1 MIREVAQISIRGDAH
16 EQFEADLSR
25 AVAEIL
31 PDVDGLIEFVAV
43 GWCLERPNVY
53 MFTIDWETLDDH
65 MVGFRESEQFSRWR
79 ALVGPHFDG
88 PAVVEH
94 FSLFHD

>member
-1 MIREVAQISIRGDAH
+1 MIREVAQISIREDARG
-16 EQFEADLSR
+16 QFVTDLSR

-31 PDVDGLIEFVAV
+31 PDVAGVIEFSHV

-53 MFTIDWETLDDH
+53 MFTIDWETLDNH
-65 MVGFRESEQFSRWR
+65 LVGFRESEQFTQWR
-79 ALVGPHFDG
+79 TLIGPHFDG

-94 FSLFHD
+94 FSL

>member
-1 MIREVAQISIRGDAH
+1 MIREVAQISIREDARG
-16 EQFEADLSR
+16 QFVTDLSR

-31 PDVDGLIEFVAV
+31 PDVEGVIEFLHV

-53 MFTIDWETLDDH
+53 MFTIDWETLNDH
-65 MVGFRESEQFSRWR
+65 MVGFRESEQFAQWR
-79 ALVGPHFDG
+79 TLIGPHFDG

-94 FSLFHD
+94 FSL

>member
-1 MIREVAQISIRGDAH
+1 VIREVAQISIREDARG
-16 EQFEADLSR
+16 QFVTDLSR

-31 PDVDGLIEFVAV
+31 PDVEGVIEFLHV

-65 MVGFRESEQFSRWR
+65 LVGFRESEQFTQWR
-79 ALVGPHFDG
+79 TLIGPHFDG

-94 FSLFHD
+94 FSL

>member
-1 MIREVAQISIRGDAH
+1 M
-16 EQFEADLSR
+16 
-25 AVAEIL
+25 
-31 PDVDGLIEFVAV
+31 

-65 MVGFRESEQFSRWR
+65 MVGFRESEQFTQWR
-79 ALVGPHFDG
+79 TLIGPHFDG

-94 FSLFHD
+94 FSL

>member
-1 MIREVAQISIRGDAH
+1 MIREVAQISIREDARG
-16 EQFEADLSR
+16 QFVTDLSR

-31 PDVDGLIEFVAV
+31 PDVAGVIEFSHV

-53 MFTIDWETLDDH
+53 MFTIDWETLDNH
-65 MVGFRESEQFSRWR
+65 LVGFRESEQFTQWR
-79 ALVGPHFDG
+79 TLIGPHLDG

-94 FSLFHD
+94 FSL

>member
-1 MIREVAQISIRGDAH
+1 VIREVAQISIREDARG
-16 EQFEADLSR
+16 QFVTDLSR

-31 PDVDGLIEFVAV
+31 PDVEGVIEFLHV

-65 MVGFRESEQFSRWR
+65 MVGFRESEQFTQWR
-79 ALVGPHFDG
+79 TLIGPHFDG

-94 FSLFHD
+94 FSL

>member
-1 MIREVAQISIRGDAH
+1 MIREVAQISIREDARG
-16 EQFEADLSR
+16 QFVTDLSR

-31 PDVDGLIEFVAV
+31 PDVEGVIDFVHV
-43 GWCLERPNVY
+43 GWCMERPNVY

-65 MVGFRESEQFSRWR
+65 LVGFRESEQFTQWR
-79 ALVGPHFDG
+79 TLIGPHFDG

-94 FSLFHD
+94 FSL

>member
-1 MIREVAQISIRGDAH
+1 MIREVAQISIREDARG
-16 EQFEADLSR
+16 QFVTDLSR

-31 PDVDGLIEFVAV
+31 PDVEGVIEFLHV

-65 MVGFRESEQFSRWR
+65 MVGFRESEQFTQWR
-79 ALVGPHFDG
+79 TLIGPHFDG

-94 FSLFHD
+94 FSL

>member
-1 MIREVAQISIRGDAH
+1 MIREVAQISIREDARG
-16 EQFEADLSR
+16 QFVTDLSR

-31 PDVDGLIEFVAV
+31 PDVAGVIEFSHV

-65 MVGFRESEQFSRWR
+65 LVGFRESEQFTQWR
-79 ALVGPHFDG
+79 TLIGPHFDG

-94 FSLFHD
+94 FSL

>member
-1 MIREVAQISIRGDAH
+1 MVREVAQISIREDARG
-16 EQFEADLSR
+16 QFMADLSR

-31 PDVDGLIEFVAV
+31 PDVAGVIEFVHV

-65 MVGFRESEQFSRWR
+65 LVGFRESEHFTQWR
-79 ALVGPHFDG
+79 TLIGPHFDG

-94 FSLFHD
+94 FSL